1 MNALKTLQALVFG
14 TAMFAAQAADL
25 NCSSTGTVTP
35 QASAPPCSADRY
47 EVLTD
52 QAYAPGASHLF
63 DLYKPRAATQAPA
76 LVVWVH
82 GGGWRSGSKENVNQA
97 LRLVCRGYAVASI
110 DYRLSDEATL
120 PSQAHDVK
128 AAVRNLRANAAAL
141 GIDAERIALFGS
153 SAGGHLVSLAGAS
166 DGVAALEDLTL
177 GNATTSSR
185 VQAVVDWYGPTDFTR
200 MDAQARAQ
208 GCPVSSHG
216 AADSAESQVL
226 GCTVSDPACAA
237 AARRANPATYASAG
251 DPPFLIMHGSQ
262 DCTVPRAQSTLL
274 FNALRTAGSCAVMR
288 TVNGAAHGGTPW
300 TSAAVQDEVANFL
313 DDALPASTAQPV
325 DRANCANL
333 TLAGSPSSS
342 SGATWRYSSTDAGVR
357 YSLTGVLFA
366 PSGSGPFPAVVISH
380 GKGGNAAG
388 YSARIARTMTGWG
401 MVAIGT
407 NYTHAPDTIDNGLLP
422 QGEDGASDANV
433 LRALKAR
440 QLLSCLG
447 YVDATRVAA
456 HGHSMGAFVT
466 GELLGRH
473 PTVIRAASHTAG
485 GANENGPN
493 ATRLTTAEH
502 IRTPYQLHHGTDD
515 TVVRPELDRA
525 LRDVLRANGVTH
537 DLLMYTGYDHAEIAA
552 DAGMLERVRQWYRT
566 NGVLNVAAR

>member
-1 MNALKTLQALVFG
+1 VNVLTRTMQALVLG
-14 TAMFAAQAADL
+14 SAVFAANAAEL
-25 NCSSTGTVTP
+25 NCSSPGALTP
-35 QASAPPCSADRY
+35 QASAPPCSADQY
-47 EVLTD
+47 EVLTN
-52 QAYAPGASHLF
+52 QAYAPGASQLF
-63 DLYKPRAATQAPA
+63 DLYRPRAATQPLA

-128 AAVRNLRANAAAL
+128 AAVRHLRANAAAL
-141 GIDAERIALFGS
+141 GIDPGRIALFGS
-153 SAGGHLVSLAGAS
+153 SAGGHLASLAGTSA
-166 DGVAALEDLTL
+166 GVGALEDLTL

-208 GCPVSSHG
+208 GCPASSHG
-216 AADSAESQVL
+216 TADSAESQVL
-226 GCTVSDPACAA
+226 ACTVADPACAE
-237 AARRANPATYASAG
+237 AARRANPATYADAS
-251 DPPFLIMHGSQ
+251 DPPFLIMHGAQ
-262 DCTVPRAQSTLL
+262 DCVVPRAQSSLL
-274 FNALRTAGSCAVMR
+274 FNALRSAGSCAQMR
-288 TVNGAAHGGTPW
+288 TVNGAAHGGLPW

-313 DDALPASTAQPV
+313 DDALPASTAPLP

-333 TLAGSPSSS
+333 TVEGSPSGSR
-342 SGATWRYSSTDAGVR
+342 GATWRYSSTDAGVR

-366 PSGSGPFPAVVISH
+366 PTGSGPFPAALISH
-380 GKGGNAAG
+380 GKGGSAAD
-388 YSARIARTMTGWG
+388 YSARIARTMIAWG

-407 NYTHAPDTIDNGLLP
+407 NYTHAQDPVDTGLLP

-433 LRALKAR
+433 LRALKTR
-440 QLLSCLG
+440 QLLSCLR

-473 PTVIRAASHTAG
+473 PSVIRAASHTAG
-485 GANENGPN
+485 GATENGPN
-493 ATRLTTAEH
+493 ATRLATAEH

-525 LRDVLRANGVTH
+525 LRDVLRANRVPH
-537 DLLMYTGYDHAEIAA
+537 ELRMYTGYDHREIAA

-566 NGVLNVAAR
+566 HGVLAN

>member
-1 MNALKTLQALVFG
+1 MKTLTRTMQALTLGAAVFS
-14 TAMFAAQAADL
+14 AHAAEL
-25 NCSSTGTVTP
+25 NCSSTATVTP
-35 QASAPPCSADRY
+35 QASAPPCSAAQY
-47 EVLTD
+47 EVLTN

-63 DLYKPRAATQAPA
+63 DLYKPRAATQPLA

-128 AAVRNLRANAAAL
+128 AAVRHLRANAAAL
-141 GIDAERIALFGS
+141 GIDPERIALFGS
-153 SAGGHLVSLAGAS
+153 SAGGHLVSLAGTS
-166 DGVAALEDLTL
+166 DGVAALEDLTM

-200 MDAQARAQ
+200 MDAQALAQ
-208 GCPVSSHG
+208 GCPASSHSTP
-216 AADSAESQVL
+216 DSAESQVL
-226 GCTVSDPACAA
+226 GCTVGDPACAA
-237 AARRANPATYASAG
+237 AARRANPATYADAG
-251 DPPFLIMHGSQ
+251 DPPFLIMHGTQ
-262 DCTVPRAQSTLL
+262 DCVVPRAQSTLL
-274 FNALRTAGSCAVMR
+274 FNALRTAGSCAQMR
-288 TVNGAAHGGTPW
+288 TVNGAAHGGSPW
-300 TSAAVQDEVANFL
+300 TSVAVQDAVANFL
-313 DDALPASTAQPV
+313 DDALPASAVPPIE
-325 DRANCANL
+325 RANCANL
-333 TLAGSPSSS
+333 TVEGSPSGSR
-342 SGATWRYSSTDAGVR
+342 GATWRYSSTDAGVR

-366 PSGSGPFPAVVISH
+366 PTGSGPFPAVVVSH
-380 GKGGNAAG
+380 GKNGNAAE

-401 MVAIGT
+401 LVAIGT
-407 NYTHAPDTIDNGLLP
+407 NYTHAPDSVDTGLLP

-433 LRALKAR
+433 LRALKTR
-440 QLLSCLG
+440 QLLSCLS

-493 ATRLTTAEH
+493 ATRLATAEQ

-525 LRDVLRANGVTH
+525 LRDVLRGNGVPH
-537 DLLMYTGYDHAEIAA
+537 DLIMYTDYDHQEIAA

-566 NGVLNVAAR
+566 HGVLGN